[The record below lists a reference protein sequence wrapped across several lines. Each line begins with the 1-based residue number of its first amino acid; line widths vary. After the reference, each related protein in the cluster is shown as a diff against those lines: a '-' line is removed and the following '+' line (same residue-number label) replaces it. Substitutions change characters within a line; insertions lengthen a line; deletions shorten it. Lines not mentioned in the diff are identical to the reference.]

1 MSRTQVLDD
10 LLAAG
15 NTRETIVEVAKSI
28 IRELERE
35 KVAKTKA
42 RATQMPPNWGLSVDE
57 VQFARSVGWDDAR
70 IFDQSVR
77 FRDYCRAHGKTY
89 IDWCAAWRNWVT
101 SPIQGKNGTTANV
114 VDLRLQRKQRMT
126 DAIEQLAMFA
136 ATAPAPVR
144 SD

>member
-57 VQFARSVGWDDAR
+57 VQFARSVGWNDPR
-70 IFDQSVR
+70 IFDQSVK

-89 IDWCAAWRNWVT
+89 IDWSAAWRNWVT
-101 SPIQGKNGTTANV
+101 SPLQAKNINGTNV
-114 VDLRLQRKQRMT
+114 ADLRLHRKQRVT
-126 DAIEQLAMFA
+126 DALDQLALFG
-136 ATAPAPVR
+136 TAPPTV
-144 SD
+144 